1 MSNTEPQWVGMGYI
15 KGVFGVKGWVKVAV
29 STEYTDSLL
38 DYPQWRLS
46 KDGHSRMFTVAES
59 KVAGDELQVLFSGI
73 DNRDAAFALRG
84 YTVEIDRADFGDTED
99 GEYYWAD
106 LIGLNVVNRQQ
117 QCLGTVSKLLE
128 TGAHDVLV
136 VDGEFGQ
143 KLIPFVAQYIDEVI
157 LAEQTIRVDWG
168 TDY

>member
-46 KDGHSRMFTVAES
+46 KDGHSRRFSVAES

-84 YTVEIDRADFGDTED
+84 HTVEIDRADFGDTED

-106 LIGLNVVNRQQ
+106 LIGLNVINRQQ
-117 QCLGTVSKLLE
+117 QCLGTVGKLLE

-136 VDGEFGQ
+136 IDGEFGQ
-143 KLIPFVAQYIDEVI
+143 KLIPFVAQYIDEVM
-157 LAEQTIRVDWG
+157 LAEQTIHVDWG

>member
-46 KDGHSRMFTVAES
+46 KDGHSRMFSVAES

-84 YTVEIDRADFGDTED
+84 HTVEIDRADFGDTED

-143 KLIPFVAQYIDEVI
+143 KLIPFVAQYIDEVL
-157 LAEQTIRVDWG
+157 LAEQTIHVDWG

>member
-84 YTVEIDRADFGDTED
+84 HTVEIDRADFGDTED

-117 QCLGTVSKLLE
+117 QCLGTVGGKL
-128 TGAHDVLV
+128 
-136 VDGEFGQ
+136 
-143 KLIPFVAQYIDEVI
+143 
-157 LAEQTIRVDWG
+157 
-168 TDY
+168 

>member
-46 KDGHSRMFTVAES
+46 KDGHSRMFSVAES

-84 YTVEIDRADFGDTED
+84 HTVEIDRADFGDTED

>member
-46 KDGHSRMFTVAES
+46 KDGHSRMFSVAES

-84 YTVEIDRADFGDTED
+84 HTVEIDRADFGDTED

-106 LIGLNVVNRQQ
+106 LIGLNVINRQQ
-117 QCLGTVSKLLE
+117 HCLGTVGKLLE

-136 VDGEFGQ
+136 IDGEFGQ
-143 KLIPFVAQYIDEVI
+143 KLIPFVAQYIDEVM
-157 LAEQTIRVDWG
+157 LAEQTIHVDWG

>member
-84 YTVEIDRADFGDTED
+84 HTVEIDRADFGDTED

-143 KLIPFVAQYIDEVI
+143 KLIPFVAQYIDEVM
-157 LAEQTIRVDWG
+157 LAEQTIHVDWG

>member
-46 KDGHSRMFTVAES
+46 KDGHSRMFSVAES

-84 YTVEIDRADFGDTED
+84 HTVEIDRADFGDTED

-143 KLIPFVAQYIDEVI
+143 KLIPFVAQYIDEVM
-157 LAEQTIRVDWG
+157 LAEQTIHVDWG

>member
-84 YTVEIDRADFGDTED
+84 HTVEIDRADFGDTED

>member
-84 YTVEIDRADFGDTED
+84 HTVEIDRADFGDTED

-106 LIGLNVVNRQQ
+106 IIGLNVVNRQQ

>member
-46 KDGHSRMFTVAES
+46 KDGHSRMFSVAES

-84 YTVEIDRADFGDTED
+84 HTVEIDRADFGDTED

-117 QCLGTVSKLLE
+117 QCLGTVGKLPE

-136 VDGEFGQ
+136 IDGEFGQ
-143 KLIPFVAQYIDEVI
+143 KLIPFVAQYIDEVM
-157 LAEQTIRVDWG
+157 LAEQTIHVDWG

>member
-59 KVAGDELQVLFSGI
+59 KVAGDELQMLFSGI

-84 YTVEIDRADFGDTED
+84 HTVEIDRADFGDTED

>member
-46 KDGHSRMFTVAES
+46 KDGHSRMFSVAES

-84 YTVEIDRADFGDTED
+84 HTVEIDRADFGDTED

-106 LIGLNVVNRQQ
+106 LIGLNVINRQQ